1 MEDRKLL
8 RKLQRDDIRALDAI
22 VCKYTSYIYA
32 IVQNI
37 LRDQLSREDTEE
49 TVSDVFL
56 SLWNHR
62 DTEKITSVR
71 AYLAAI
77 ARNKAIDKLRT
88 RKLTVPLDDDV
99 LQLSE
104 GMAGVEEA
112 LLQKELIHA
121 VRDAVEQL
129 PPQEQEIFRRYYYF
143 YQRTGEIA
151 RDMGLN
157 ESTVRTRLQ
166 RGRAK
171 LRSSLAERGYC
182 DE

>member
-1 MEDRKLL
+1 MEDQKLL
-8 RKLQRDDIRALDAI
+8 RRLKRDDVRALDA
-22 VCKYTSYIYA
+22 VVKKYTPYLYA

-37 LRDQLSREDTEE
+37 LRNQLGPEDVEE

-62 DTEKITSVR
+62 HAAGIGSLR

-77 ARNKAIDKLRT
+77 ARNTSIDRLRA
-88 RKLTVPLDDDV
+88 RKLTVPLDDDMIQIREDASSLEEGI
-99 LQLSE
+99 LQR
-104 GMAGVEEA
+104 
-112 LLQKELIHA
+112 ELETA